1 MQMPNSDLLN
11 IVNQLE
17 TRLNN
22 NRPTTHVD
30 IDMSSEQKKEVNYE
44 VMYAL
49 LYNRVEKFIME
60 NSGNQVVDN
69 LRDNLVNDLA
79 PAVKHLLGR

>member
-1 MQMPNSDLLN
+1 MPNTDLMS

-22 NRPTTHVD
+22 NRPTTQVD
-30 IDMSSEQKKEVNYE
+30 VDLNSEQKKEVNYE

-49 LYNRVEKFIME
+49 LYNRVEKFIIE

-69 LRDNLVNDLA
+69 FKDNLLNDLA
-79 PAVKHLLGR
+79 PAVKHLLTR

>member
-1 MQMPNSDLLN
+1 MPNTDLMS

-30 IDMSSEQKKEVNYE
+30 VDLNNEQKKEVNYE

-49 LYNRVEKFIME
+49 LYNRVEKFIIE

-69 LRDNLVNDLA
+69 FKDNLLNDLA
-79 PAVKHLLGR
+79 PAVKHLLTR

>member
-1 MQMPNSDLLN
+1 MPNSDLLN

-69 LRDNLVNDLA
+69 FKDDLLNDLA
-79 PAVKHLLGR
+79 PAVKHLIGR

>member
-1 MQMPNSDLLN
+1 MPNTDLMS

-30 IDMSSEQKKEVNYE
+30 VDLNNEQKKEVNYE

-49 LYNRVEKFIME
+49 LYNRVEKFIIE
-60 NSGNQVVDN
+60 NSGNQVVDS
-69 LRDNLVNDLA
+69 LKDNLLNDLA
-79 PAVKHLLGR
+79 PAVKHLLTR

>member
-1 MQMPNSDLLN
+1 L
-11 IVNQLE
+11 
-17 TRLNN
+17 
-22 NRPTTHVD
+22 
-30 IDMSSEQKKEVNYE
+30 SSEQKKEVNYE

>member
-1 MQMPNSDLLN
+1 MPNTDMITIL
-11 IVNQLE
+11 NQLE

-22 NRPTTHVD
+22 QRPTTQVD
-30 IDMSSEQKKEVNYE
+30 VDLSSEQKKEINYE

-49 LYNRVEKFIME
+49 LYNRVEKFIIE

-69 LRDNLVNDLA
+69 FKDNLLNDLA
-79 PAVKHLLGR
+79 PAVKHLLTR

>member
-1 MQMPNSDLLN
+1 MITIL
-11 IVNQLE
+11 NQLE

-22 NRPTTHVD
+22 NRPTTQVD
-30 IDMSSEQKKEVNYE
+30 VDLNNEQKKEVNYE

-49 LYNRVEKFIME
+49 LYNRVEKFIIE

-69 LRDNLVNDLA
+69 FKDNLLNDLA
-79 PAVKHLLGR
+79 PAVKHLLTR

>member
-1 MQMPNSDLLN
+1 MPNSDLLN

>member
-1 MQMPNSDLLN
+1 MITIL
-11 IVNQLE
+11 NQLE

-22 NRPTTHVD
+22 NRPTTQVD
-30 IDMSSEQKKEVNYE
+30 VDLSSEQKKEINYE

-49 LYNRVEKFIME
+49 LYNRVEKFIIE

-69 LRDNLVNDLA
+69 FKDNLLNDLA
-79 PAVKHLLGR
+79 PAVKHLLTR

>member
-1 MQMPNSDLLN
+1 MIAIL
-11 IVNQLE
+11 NQLE

-22 NRPTTHVD
+22 QRPTTQVD
-30 IDMSSEQKKEVNYE
+30 VDLSSEQKKEINYE

-49 LYNRVEKFIME
+49 LYNRVEKFIIE

-69 LRDNLVNDLA
+69 FKDNLLNDLA
-79 PAVKHLLGR
+79 PAVKHLLTR

>member
-1 MQMPNSDLLN
+1 MPNTDMITIL
-11 IVNQLE
+11 NQLE

-22 NRPTTHVD
+22 NRPTTQVD
-30 IDMSSEQKKEVNYE
+30 VDLSSEQKKEINYE

-49 LYNRVEKFIME
+49 LYNRVEKFIIE

-69 LRDNLVNDLA
+69 FKDNLLNDLA
-79 PAVKHLLGR
+79 PAVKHLLTR

>member
-1 MQMPNSDLLN
+1 MPNTDFMS

-30 IDMSSEQKKEVNYE
+30 VDLNNEQKKEINYE

-49 LYNRVEKFIME
+49 LYNRVEKFIIE

-69 LRDNLVNDLA
+69 IKDNLLNDLA
-79 PAVKHLLGR
+79 PAVKHLLTR

>member
-1 MQMPNSDLLN
+1 MPNTDMIAIL
-11 IVNQLE
+11 NQLE

-22 NRPTTHVD
+22 QRPTTQVD
-30 IDMSSEQKKEVNYE
+30 VDLSSEQKKEINYE

-49 LYNRVEKFIME
+49 LYNRVEKFIIE

-69 LRDNLVNDLA
+69 FKDNLLNDLA
-79 PAVKHLLGR
+79 PAVKHLLTR

>member
-30 IDMSSEQKKEVNYE
+30 VDMSSEQKKEVNYE

-49 LYNRVEKFIME
+49 LYNRVEKFIIE

-69 LRDNLVNDLA
+69 FKDNLLNDLA
-79 PAVKHLLGR
+79 PAVKHLLTR

>member
-1 MQMPNSDLLN
+1 MPNTDLMS

-30 IDMSSEQKKEVNYE
+30 VDLSSEQKKEINYE

-49 LYNRVEKFIME
+49 LYNRVEKFIIE

-69 LRDNLVNDLA
+69 FKDNLLNDLA
-79 PAVKHLLGR
+79 PAVKHLLTR

>member
-69 LRDNLVNDLA
+69 FKDDLLNDLA
-79 PAVKHLLGR
+79 PAVKHLIGR

>member
-1 MQMPNSDLLN
+1 MPNTDLMS
-11 IVNQLE
+11 IINQLE

-30 IDMSSEQKKEVNYE
+30 VDLNNEQKKEVNYE

-49 LYNRVEKFIME
+49 LYNRVEKFIIE

-69 LRDNLVNDLA
+69 FKDNLLNDLA
-79 PAVKHLLGR
+79 PAVKHLLTR

>member
-1 MQMPNSDLLN
+1 MPNIDLMS

-22 NRPTTHVD
+22 QRPTTHVD
-30 IDMSSEQKKEVNYE
+30 VDLSSEQKKEINYE

-49 LYNRVEKFIME
+49 LYNRVEKFIIE

-69 LRDNLVNDLA
+69 FKDNLLNDLA
-79 PAVKHLLGR
+79 PAVKHLLTR

>member
-1 MQMPNSDLLN
+1 MPNTDMIAIL
-11 IVNQLE
+11 NQLQ
-17 TRLNN
+17 TRLND
-22 NRPTTHVD
+22 NRPTTQVD
-30 IDMSSEQKKEVNYE
+30 VDLSSEQKKEVNYE